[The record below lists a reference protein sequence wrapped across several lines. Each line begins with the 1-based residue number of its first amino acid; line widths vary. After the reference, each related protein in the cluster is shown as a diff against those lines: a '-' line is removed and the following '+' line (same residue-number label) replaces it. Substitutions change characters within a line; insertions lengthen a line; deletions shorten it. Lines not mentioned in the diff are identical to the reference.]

1 MANEVNRRNFA
12 DEEEHRHGKK
22 NEHQL
27 DNTMDDNSGYL
38 IRFQGGSVSE
48 TSAQEEKERRM
59 KEKEGKEVD
68 IRVAREESWIN

>member
-1 MANEVNRRNFA
+1 MANEVNRRNFD
-12 DEEEHRHGKK
+12 DEEEHRDGKK
-22 NEHQL
+22 NEL

-59 KEKEGKEVD
+59 KEKEGKEAD
-68 IRVAREESWIN
+68 IRVARENRG

>member
-12 DEEEHRHGKK
+12 DEEEHRDGKK

-38 IRFQGGSVSE
+38 IRFQGVSE

>member
-12 DEEEHRHGKK
+12 DEEEHRDGKK

-38 IRFQGGSVSE
+38 IRFQGVSE

-68 IRVAREESWIN
+68 IRVARENRG